1 METKIILN
9 GNVKNEVNELNSET
23 KVEEYKEEISKDL
36 PMINGVVVKSK
47 VYRKTQMVFENFHPF
62 ISNFIKEN
70 IDNEKENTQESL
82 KKLHELWSSIEIQN
96 KLRTF
101 IYEKKISMKKPTE
114 QVLAERQKRKE
125 EKKEKR
131 ENRDKEIQRKR
142 VERQQERPKSA
153 YFFFRND
160 EAPLIKT
167 EFPELDKKGVHNE
180 LQKRWKELKGS
191 ERHKSYQEIAERV
204 AKEKIDEAIANGT
217 YNPNKKSDK
226 EIKLELRKEKK
237 ELKKKEKQE
246 KLENETKENKEN
258 KEETKPKYIPPRQQ
272 KINSGPKRNKD
283 KYNKNKERND
293 LRKKLEK
300 SNSIHFIPNL
310 IEKKEIAKIP
320 ENRVPENKVVS
331 TIDINK
337 KPRFI
342 DYRKK

>member
-1 METKIILN
+1 MDSEIILEM
-9 GNVKNEVNELNSET
+9 NVVNEQH
-23 KVEEYKEEISKDL
+23 KGVVEEISKDL

-62 ISNFIKEN
+62 ISNFIQEN
-70 IDNEKENTQESL
+70 IENEKEPESL
-82 KKLHELWSSIEIQN
+82 KKLYELWSSLEVQN

-191 ERHKSYQEIAERV
+191 ERHKSYQEIAEKV

-217 YNPNKKSDK
+217 YNPNKKSEK

-237 ELKKKEKQE
+237 DLKKKENQE
-246 KLENETKENKEN
+246 KLEKESKEAKEI

-300 SNSIHFIPNL
+300 SNITPFIPNL
-310 IEKKEIAKIP
+310 NEKKDTTKSP
-320 ENRVPENKVVS
+320 DNRVPENNVVS
-331 TIDINK
+331 TINK
-337 KPRFI
+337 NPRFI

>member
-1 METKIILN
+1 MDTEIILEM
-9 GNVKNEVNELNSET
+9 NVVNEQH
-23 KVEEYKEEISKDL
+23 KGVVEEIYKDL

-62 ISNFIKEN
+62 ISNFIQEN
-70 IDNEKENTQESL
+70 IEKESESL
-82 KKLHELWSSIEIQN
+82 KKLYELWSSLEVQN

-160 EAPLIKT
+160 EAPLIKA
-167 EFPELDKKGVHNE
+167 EFPDLDKKGVHNE

-217 YNPNKKSDK
+217 YNTNKKSEK

-237 ELKKKEKQE
+237 ELKKKENQE
-246 KLENETKENKEN
+246 KLENEAKEI

-300 SNSIHFIPNL
+300 SNNTPFIPNL
-310 IEKKEIAKIP
+310 NEKKDTTKSP
-320 ENRVPENKVVS
+320 ENRVPENNIVS
-331 TIDINK
+331 PINK